1 MISIFL
7 KSYVTFVLF
16 MSSDGLCWVDERV
29 TDIDFQKESSSFNA
43 VDPLPGFDEDSS
55 ESMYRLIRINH

>member
-1 MISIFL
+1 
-7 KSYVTFVLF
+7 

-43 VDPLPGFDEDSS
+43 VDPLPGFDEDSL